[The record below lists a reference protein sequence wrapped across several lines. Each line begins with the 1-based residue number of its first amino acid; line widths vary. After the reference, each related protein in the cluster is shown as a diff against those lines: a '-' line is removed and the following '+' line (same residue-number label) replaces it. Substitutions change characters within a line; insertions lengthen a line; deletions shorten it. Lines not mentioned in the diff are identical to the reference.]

1 MADGAASAEV
11 AADADPAEN
20 QDPEADGGPDDNVSL
35 APTDPEVPLI
45 SVGCAQQ
52 NMPTEAEKICTG
64 WCDESCVRG
73 RGGCVRGRGR
83 AACVDVARITLTE
96 GGRTR

>member
-20 QDPEADGGPDDNVSL
+20 QDPEADGGADDNVSL
-35 APTDPEVPLI
+35 ALTDPEVPPM

-52 NMPTEAEKICTG
+52 KMPTEAEKIAQVGATKAA
-64 WCDESCVRG
+64 CVDAA
-73 RGGCVRGRGR
+73 
-83 AACVDVARITLTE
+83 AACVDVTGLRM
-96 GGRTR
+96 

>member
-35 APTDPEVPLI
+35 APTDPEVPPM

-52 NMPTEAEKICTG
+52 NMPTEAEKIAQVGATKAA
-64 WCDESCVRG
+64 CVDAA
-73 RGGCVRGRGR
+73 
-83 AACVDVARITLTE
+83 AACVDVAGLRM
-96 GGRTR
+96 